1 VWYFP
6 AGCCGSFFRGEEE
19 VKVQQQC
26 QDKTSSMPRQN
37 HFIAVFCRGE
47 TDSEA
52 AEFSV
57 LQKIKTHSAKLEVS
71 GYYFALL

>member
-1 VWYFP
+1 
-6 AGCCGSFFRGEEE
+6 
-19 VKVQQQC
+19 
-26 QDKTSSMPRQN
+26 MPRQN